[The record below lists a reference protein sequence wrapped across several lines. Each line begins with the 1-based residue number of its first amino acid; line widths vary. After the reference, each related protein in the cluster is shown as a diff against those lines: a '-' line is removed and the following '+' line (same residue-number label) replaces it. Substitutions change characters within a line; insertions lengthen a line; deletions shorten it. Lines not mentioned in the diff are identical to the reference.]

1 LKKFVRRD
9 GEVPLIKWARTLA
22 LCALSA
28 VLLTMLA
35 TSALGKKQTVKAGN
49 LVVTVDG
56 GFRPQQLP
64 RTTPAPISLNA
75 ETTLKTADG
84 SHPPA
89 AKTLTLEFDKHAG
102 INTRGLPT
110 CSVTRLQNT
119 LTTQAKGIC
128 GEALVGEGEAGAEIA
143 FPEQPP
149 FFAKGAM
156 LVFNGRPKG
165 GHKVL
170 IFHVYA
176 RVPAPTTFVTTAEI
190 SKATGVYGT
199 RTVIRIPTIVAGQGS
214 LTFAKLEIKRTWT
227 YKGKKEHLLLATC
240 PTGRFFTRGDLAFAD
255 GTRMRGKVLRS
266 CSPIG

>member
-1 LKKFVRRD
+1 MKL
-9 GEVPLIKWARTLA
+9 ARTVA
-22 LCALSA
+22 LCAVSA
-28 VLLTMLA
+28 MLFA
-35 TSALGKKQTVKAGN
+35 ALAASALGQKQTVKAGN

-56 GFRPQQLP
+56 GFRPQKLP
-64 RTTPAPISLNA
+64 RETPAPISLHA

-84 SHPPA
+84 THPPA
-89 AKTLTLEFDKHAG
+89 AKTLTLEFDKHAS
-102 INTRGLPT
+102 INTTGLPT

-119 LTTQAKGIC
+119 LTAQAKSIC
-128 GEALVGEGEAGAEIA
+128 GDALVGEGEAGAEIA

-156 LVFNGRPKG
+156 LVFNGKPKG

-176 RVPAPTTFVTTAEI
+176 RVPAPTTFVTTAVI
-190 SKATGVYGT
+190 SKASGVYGT
-199 RTVIRIPTIVAGQGS
+199 RTTIRIPTIVAGQGS
-214 LTFAKLEIKRTWT
+214 MTFAKIEIKRSWT
-227 YKGKKEHLLLATC
+227 YKGKKENLLLATC

>member
-1 LKKFVRRD
+1 M
-9 GEVPLIKWARTLA
+9 IKWARILA
-22 LCALSA
+22 LCVISAALVAMLGSSA
-28 VLLTMLA
+28 F
-35 TSALGKKQTVKAGN
+35 GRGQTVKAGN

-56 GFRPQQLP
+56 GFKPQKLP

-75 ETTLKTADG
+75 ETTLKAADG

-102 INTRGLPT
+102 INTKGLPT
-110 CSVTRLQNT
+110 CSVTRLQST
-119 LTTQAKGIC
+119 LTTQAKSIC
-128 GEALVGEGEAGAEIA
+128 GDALVGEGEAGAEIA
-143 FPEQPP
+143 FPEQEP

-156 LVFNGRPKG
+156 LVFNGRPQG
-165 GHKVL
+165 GHKAL

-176 RVPAPTTFVTTAEI
+176 RVPAPTTFVTTAVI
-190 SKATGVYGT
+190 SKATGIYGT

-214 LTFAKLEIKRTWT
+214 LTFAELEIERSWT
-227 YKGKKEHLLLATC
+227 YRGKEQHLLLATC
-240 PTGRFFTRGDLAFAD
+240 PTGRFFTRGDLTFSD